1 MNIINRL
8 LNKKKYYLGLFG
20 ILFLYFVI
28 TLILWNKIPS
38 RIYLPLRWDF
48 VRQVGFYPKNMQNVI
63 YVFIIPLIGVLVIQ
77 LANMS
82 ILTNQNDLFSKTI
95 SKLLDSICYLLVIMG
110 PLAFLICS
118 FTQNEFLSYYFYLF
132 SIVILAVN
140 ILIFRD
146 RWRKGK
152 AE

>member
-118 FTQNEFLSYYFYLF
+118 FTQNELLSYCFYLF
-132 SIVILAVN
+132 SVVILAVN